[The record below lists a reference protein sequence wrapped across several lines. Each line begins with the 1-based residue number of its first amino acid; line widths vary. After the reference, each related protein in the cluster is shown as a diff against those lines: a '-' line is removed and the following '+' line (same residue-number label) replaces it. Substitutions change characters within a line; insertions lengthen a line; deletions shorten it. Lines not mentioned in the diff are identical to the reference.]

1 IVPAGRLDPSGVALL
16 KVFPAANFF
25 DTAISGRRYNY
36 IFQNENRNPSRTATL
51 KLDYY
56 INPRN
61 MLSGN
66 FTNSNFTTD
75 GPNSSQQDN
84 WHQVSQKSVNE
95 GWAFIARYQK
105 IISPVLINEVNI
117 SYIDRPWNNSVE
129 ASEVRRNQR
138 DAVGFRTGQFFPS
151 ITPLNLIPNATF
163 GGVTAPGALALESRF
178 PLTTGHW
185 NFTFADNL
193 SRTFVAHTLK
203 FGFFYDRVWATQ
215 GVSGLALPFNGA
227 FDFGRNVNN
236 P

>member
-1 IVPAGRLDPSGVALL
+1 
-16 KVFPAANFF
+16 
-25 DTAISGRRYNY
+25 
-36 IFQNENRNPSRTATL
+36 
-51 KLDYY
+51 
-56 INPRN
+56 
-61 MLSGN
+61 
-66 FTNSNFTTD
+66 
-75 GPNSSQQDN
+75 
-84 WHQVSQKSVNE
+84 NE
-95 GWAFIARYQK
+95 GWAFIGRYQK
-105 IISPVLINEVNI
+105 IFSPVLINEVNI

-151 ITPLNLIPNATF
+151 INPLNLIPNATF

-236 P
+236 PLDTGYAYANAALGVFNTYNEPSARPLPVHIGRNIEWFAQDNWK